1 MLRKFFPL
9 DKNYLLEEAQLLLK
23 DQLLYHLFD
32 RVKQAYEQ
40 QQNPL
45 GLQDRFSLQIKN
57 YKLLNLEP
65 LEEFYY
71 QLAGVYRFKWG
82 DSQLEFVW
90 DGRDHLDKYKEDWS
104 KFFHNSIE
112 RFCEQDLFVQ
122 AVLDI
127 TVFLPNQRHPEQQV
141 SSMATRMQQFMM
153 QQFHVKLHKSK
164 GLVNLKVA

>member
-32 RVKQAYEQ
+32 SVKQAYEQ

-45 GLQDRFSLQIKN
+45 GLQDNFSLQIKK
-57 YKLLNLEP
+57 YKLLNLKP
-65 LEEFYY
+65 LEEFYF

-82 DSQLEFVW
+82 DNQLEFVW
-90 DGRDHLDKYKEDWS
+90 DGRDHMQKYKEDWS

-112 RFCEQDLFVQ
+112 RFCQQELFVR
-122 AVLDI
+122 AVLDV
-127 TVFLPNQRHPEQQV
+127 TVFLPDQHLL
-141 SSMATRMQQFMM
+141 SGMTMRMHQFMM

-164 GLVNLKVA
+164 GLVNMKVA